1 MWVTLIGAI
10 FKTLFLTL
18 NDKAQKIQKNLEL
31 QREKRDIGPKMIMT
45 KDFSF
50 KEQLNVLIDLKQDI
64 NCRFRSLQKSFF
76 HKKGVILMNKSSN
89 LKQEKTI
96 SSHK

>member
-1 MWVTLIGAI
+1 MIGAI

-18 NDKAQKIQKNLEL
+18 VDKAQKIQKNLEL

-64 NCRFRSLQKSFF
+64 NCRTNVFAKIFLPQKRGYF
-76 HKKGVILMNKSSN
+76 N
-89 LKQEKTI
+89 E
-96 SSHK
+96 